1 MECLLDEEP
10 RKPALRAQS
19 ITQIIPAHE
28 TVATFGRRDID
39 ADGTIKKQIA
49 ERIPVICWALVAD
62 DEFYVMG
69 MVAQESGEIILVNQ
83 REDFLEYET
92 AASGTLEMLRDAID
106 KYIAEVMKKVKAI
119 QPAERLSFIEQK
131 YSENDIIAVVS
142 ALYEELGI
150 EGSRPNPR
158 NAKAKI
164 VDRIHRAALENLRR
178 RMIEEQS

>member
-1 MECLLDEEP
+1 M
-10 RKPALRAQS
+10 
-19 ITQIIPAHE
+19 
-28 TVATFGRRDID
+28 
-39 ADGTIKKQIA
+39 
-49 ERIPVICWALVAD
+49 AD